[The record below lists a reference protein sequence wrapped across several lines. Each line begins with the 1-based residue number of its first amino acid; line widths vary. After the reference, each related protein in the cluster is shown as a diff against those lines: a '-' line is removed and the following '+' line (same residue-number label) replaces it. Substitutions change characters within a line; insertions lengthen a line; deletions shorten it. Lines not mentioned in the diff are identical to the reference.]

1 MAWSIAPGSWPDGP
15 SDRCPRRRAGEED
28 SQPRIADRLDQRTGE
43 ALRAEH
49 LDIAGMKAARR
60 RVDGLSQS
68 KPVRGGGEVTGRRA
82 QCRFAFPPR
91 RRTESRACPSPATPR
106 PLLPVALNV
115 KLAQCER
122 CLGRQ
127 ARQLHD
133 RAGPEAVA
141 TRPEAGRD
149 PAAWPHPD
157 ALARSP
163 RGQDIAGPA
172 AGAHPAPSDRYR
184 MGDSAGDGQIDSTRM
199 SARSSVAV

>member
-1 MAWSIAPGSWPDGP
+1 MHPTSARHWTSAPGLSGSESKHGCVVAAAIRLGEDLDAVDGLV
-15 SDRCPRRRAGEED
+15 DRARELAERAVGPVSEAGEED

-60 RVDGLSQS
+60 RVDGLGQS

-115 KLAQCER
+115 KLAQCEP
-122 CLGRQ
+122 LSGS
-127 ARQLHD
+127 ASS
-133 RAGPEAVA
+133 
-141 TRPEAGRD
+141 
-149 PAAWPHPD
+149 PA
-157 ALARSP
+157 S
-163 RGQDIAGPA
+163 
-172 AGAHPAPSDRYR
+172 
-184 MGDSAGDGQIDSTRM
+184 
-199 SARSSVAV
+199 